1 MHANE
6 LSGVRTNSIDHHLL
20 AIFLGACPRPG
31 HDFLAPKVV
40 EGSSRA
46 VSTNPALLPVPV
58 DDDDPLASDTQAG
71 AMLNAQLLV
80 ERERAA
86 ALQEKRQSR
95 WRLARRLL
103 CL

>member
-1 MHANE
+1 
-6 LSGVRTNSIDHHLL
+6 
-20 AIFLGACPRPG
+20 
-31 HDFLAPKVV
+31 
-40 EGSSRA
+40 
-46 VSTNPALLPVPV
+46 VPV

-86 ALQEKRQSR
+86 AFEEKGQSR